1 MPPRKKDVFVEEPLE
16 AQPPAGVVLEEPVFV
31 GEATDAEMRRLME
44 AAHKVVDEVDVEEDV
59 SIEVVVEPQKFSVKP
74 GMMVSYV
81 LNRDVIEDMKSKG
94 VAVNS
99 LVAGDVSP
107 ALIIKCHVDGSVDLR
122 VFVDAEDFPLRRG
135 VKCIPQPDEVTWD
148 HINYFYLEK

>member
-16 AQPPAGVVLEEPVFV
+16 AQPPAGIILEEPVFV
-31 GEATDAEMRRLME
+31 GEATEAEMRRLME
-44 AAHKVVDEVDVEEDV
+44 AAHKIVDDVDVEEVV
-59 SIEVVVEPQKFSVKP
+59 SAEVVVESPEVPVKA
-74 GMMVSYV
+74 GMLVSYV
-81 LNRDVIEDMKSKG
+81 LCRDVIDDMRLKG

-99 LVAGDVSP
+99 LVAGDVAP
-107 ALIIKCHVDGSVDLR
+107 ALVIKSLDDGSANLR

-135 VKCIPQPDEVTWD
+135 VKRIPQPIEVTWD

>member
-16 AQPPAGVVLEEPVFV
+16 AQPPAGIILEEPVFV

-59 SIEVVVEPQKFSVKP
+59 SVAVVVESPELSLKS
-74 GMMVSYV
+74 GMFVSYV
-81 LNRDVIEDMKSKG
+81 LSREVIEDMRLKG

-107 ALIIKCHVDGSVDLR
+107 ALVIKSHVDGSADLR
-122 VFVDAEDFPLRRG
+122 IFVDAEDVPLRRG
-135 VKCIPQPDEVTWD
+135 VKRIPQPNEVTWD